1 MKKPAIHSQ
10 PVDIPRR
17 NPDIVPRRTSLY
29 RIMPLIQYQ
38 LINRSKEYTMASV
51 HDKLQCC
58 LLLPRTQQNK
68 TPKPTHTRDPRRRR
82 TKHRRGQHKNKGRLF
97 QLIRIFH
104 RKIGVSGNWNCHHSA
119 KVSRLLQNLIQDSKV
134 ALHFQSQKYSC
145 WIHIH
150 GTKTKVETLRSRE
163 N

>member
-17 NPDIVPRRTSLY
+17 NPDIVPRCSL
-29 RIMPLIQYQ
+29 Q
-38 LINRSKEYTMASV
+38 NNASHPIPAHQPIKGIYHGV
-51 HDKLQCC
+51 SSRQTTVLFVASYEQK
-58 LLLPRTQQNK
+58 QNNE
-68 TPKPTHTRDPRRRR
+68 TNTHTRSK
-82 TKHRRGQHKNKGRLF
+82 TKTDEAPSGSTQKPKGRLF
-97 QLIRIFH
+97 QLIRIFR

-134 ALHFQSQKYSC
+134 ALHFQSQKCSC